1 MVDNF
6 EVKKVYERRMHE
18 RQRFSFSLNGKEF
31 KGNFHNNEIQW
42 LHPHPKQ
49 DVDASHLEW
58 IEGEIRRL
66 LGDDDVLEEVDDLE
80 VKPFLEDQSHEAHQF
95 KLKIENEEF
104 KGIIR
109 DGNLEWF
116 HPKPR
121 RKVHDEKVAKV
132 EKKLHD
138 KVNEQKKD

>member
-1 MVDNF
+1 LVDSF
-6 EVKKVYERRMHE
+6 DVKKVYEKRMHE

-42 LHPHPKQ
+42 LNPHPKQ
-49 DVDASHLEW
+49 DVDANHLEW
-58 IEGEIRRL
+58 IEGEIHRL
-66 LGDDDVLEEVDDLE
+66 LGEDEGLEEVGDME
-80 VKPFLEDQSHEAHQF
+80 VKPFLENQSHEAHQF
-95 KLKIENEEF
+95 KLRIEDEEF

-109 DGNLEWF
+109 DGSLEWF

-121 RKVHDEKVAKV
+121 RKVNNDKVEKV

-138 KVNEQKKD
+138 KVKEQKKD